1 MKVLQACT
9 RFPPAPGGAEMHV
22 LSISKELVSRGYDLK
37 VYTSDLYMEIPF
49 KRMES
54 WEPLVKNVPVQ
65 RFKAYTMGGNLHYL
79 FIPAMTRAI
88 LSYKA
93 DVIHTHS
100 YGYFQNNVSGL
111 NKKLRD
117 TPFVITT
124 HYHPP
129 WSMWGGPKRKQI
141 RQIYD
146 KLIAPSVIHAADII
160 IGVSHHE
167 IELLN
172 QVIPLDEA
180 KIRYIPNGI
189 PFEKY
194 DPIPDPAPF
203 IKKYN
208 PSRPLI
214 LYVGRLAS
222 NKGLETLVESAPAI
236 LKEFPNATFALVGED
251 EGMKA
256 ILTKNLKKLGI
267 SKNFIFTG
275 HITDDELFHSSF
287 SACDLFVL
295 PSEWEAFGI
304 VLCEAMACEKPCVG
318 TRVGGVPEVIGKA
331 QKTGLIVEYGNARQ
345 LSDAIIE
352 LLSDDKRRM
361 VMGKAGRKRVKA
373 KFTWKKVVDQI
384 EEVYKEIT

>member
-1 MKVLQACT
+1 MKILQACT

-22 LSISKELVSRGYDLK
+22 LSISQKLVERGYDLR
-37 VYTSDLYMEIPF
+37 VYTSDLWMEIPF
-49 KRMES
+49 KRMDTWDAE
-54 WEPLVKNVPVQ
+54 VKGVPVT

-79 FIPAMTRAI
+79 FIPAMTSAI
-88 LSYKA
+88 LKYDA

-100 YGYFQNNVSGL
+100 YGYFQNNVSAL

-129 WSMWGGPKRKQI
+129 WSMWGGAKRKQI
-141 RQIYD
+141 RRIYD
-146 KLIAPSVIHAADII
+146 RFMAPTVIQAADII

-167 IELLN
+167 IELLD
-172 QVIPLDEA
+172 QHIPLDHD

-189 PFEKY
+189 PFDKY
-194 DPIPDPAPF
+194 DPIPNPQPF
-203 IKKYN
+203 IEKYE
-208 PSRPLI
+208 PSHPLI

-222 NKGLETLVESAPAI
+222 NKGLETLVDSAPTI
-236 LKEFPNATFALVGED
+236 LKEFPKATFALVGED
-251 EGMKA
+251 EGMKV
-256 ILTKNLKKLGI
+256 ILEKKLKKYGI

-275 HITDDELFHSSF
+275 HITDITLFRSSF

-295 PSEWEAFGI
+295 PSEYEAFGI
-304 VLCEAMACEKPCVG
+304 VLCEAMACEKACVG

-331 QKTGLIVEYGNARQ
+331 QKTGLIVEYGNAKQ
-345 LSDAIIE
+345 LSTAIIE
-352 LLSDDKRRM
+352 LLGDDKRRKT
-361 VMGKAGRKRVKA
+361 MGRTGRKRVKNN
-373 KFTWKKVVDQI
+373 FTWKKVVDQI

>member
-9 RFPPAPGGAEMHV
+9 RFPPAPGGAEIHV
-22 LSISKELVSRGYDLK
+22 MSISQELVARGYDLK
-37 VYTSDLYMEIPF
+37 VFTSDLYMEIPF
-49 KRMES
+49 KRMDS
-54 WEPLVKNVPVQ
+54 WEKLQKNVPVK

-79 FIPAMTRAI
+79 FFPSMTTAI
-88 LSYKA
+88 LKEKV

-100 YGYFQNNVSGL
+100 YGYYQNNVGAL
-111 NKKLRD
+111 NKKLRE

-146 KLIAPSVIHAADII
+146 KLIAPSVIHSADII

-172 QVIPLDEA
+172 KVIPLDQE

-189 PFEKY
+189 HFDKY
-194 DPIPDPAPF
+194 DPIPDPSPF
-203 IKKYN
+203 LKEYK

-222 NKGLETLVESAPAI
+222 NKGLETLVDSAPEVI
-236 LKEFPNATFALVGED
+236 KEFPEATFALVGED

-256 ILTKNLKKLGI
+256 ILEKKLKKYGI
-267 SKNFIFTG
+267 SQHFIFTG
-275 HITDDELFHSSF
+275 HIMDITLFRSSF

-304 VLCEAMACEKPCVG
+304 VLCEAMACEKACIG
-318 TRVGGVPEVIGKA
+318 TRVGGVPEVIGKD
-331 QKTGLIVEYGNARQ
+331 QETGLIVEYADPKQ
-345 LSDAIIE
+345 LASAIIE
-352 LLSDDKRRM
+352 LLGDDKRRK
-361 VMGKAGRKRVKA
+361 VMGRAGRKRVQA

-384 EEVYKEIT
+384 EDVYKEIT